1 MDVYVKPSSKIFV
14 AQKKQVTIKD
24 IAEVEAPD
32 KLAPKILAERIM
44 SIRSDKKC
52 NYVIS
57 AIDIIKTIKKVC
69 PNATVNNVGEMDVIV
84 SYDPDLNRR
93 KPVITGILIFFVT
106 LTLLMGSATAIM
118 SFHNDAQIPKVFQN
132 YYKIFFNK
140 ETDKPLIIDIPY
152 SIGLA
157 CGIIIFFNH
166 FLGKRVTQE
175 PTPIEVEMTTYEND
189 VNDTILDQKTEEKTE
204 KEGEDA

>member
-1 MDVYVKPSSKIFV
+1 MDIYIKPSAKIFV

-24 IAEVEAPD
+24 IAEVDAPD
-32 KLAPKILAERIM
+32 KLTPKILAARIM
-44 SIRSDKKC
+44 SIKAEKKC

-57 AIDIIKTIKKVC
+57 AIDIIKTIKKIS
-69 PNATVNNVGEMDVIV
+69 PNATINNVGETDVIV
-84 SYDPDLNRR
+84 AYDPDMNRR
-93 KPVITGILIFFVT
+93 KPFITGLLVFFVT

-118 SFHNDAQIPKVFQN
+118 SFHTDAQIPKVFQN

-140 ETDKPLIIDIPY
+140 ESEKPLIIDIPY

-157 CGIIIFFNH
+157 SGIIIFFNH
-166 FLGKRVTQE
+166 FLGKKVTQE

-189 VNDTILDQKTEEKTE
+189 VNETILDQMTEGMTE

>member
-1 MDVYVKPSSKIFV
+1 MDIYIKPSTKIFV
-14 AQKKQVTIKD
+14 AQKRQITIKD

-32 KLAPKILAERIM
+32 KLGPKILASRVM
-44 SIRSDKKC
+44 SIKADKKC

-69 PNATVNNVGEMDVIV
+69 PNATINNVGETDVIV
-84 SYDPDLNRR
+84 SYDPDMDRR
-93 KPVITGILIFFVT
+93 NPIITGILILFVT

-118 SFHNDAQIPKVFQN
+118 SFHNDAQIPQVFQN

-140 ETDKPLIIDIPY
+140 ENKKPLIFDIPY

-157 CGIIIFFNH
+157 FGIIVFFNH
-166 FLGKRVTQE
+166 FLGKKVTQE

-189 VNDTILDQKTEEKTE
+189 VNDTILDQMTEEKTE
-204 KEGEDA
+204 KAAEDA